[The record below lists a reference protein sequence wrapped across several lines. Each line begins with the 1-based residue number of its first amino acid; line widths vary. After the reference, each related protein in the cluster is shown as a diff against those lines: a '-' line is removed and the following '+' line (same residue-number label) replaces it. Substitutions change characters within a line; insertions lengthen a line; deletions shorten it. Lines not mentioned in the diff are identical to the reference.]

1 MRVSDVIKMLVDNRE
16 SFGNYRIDG
25 TPQSTIVDEGYISIA
40 VTDGEAGVVIALE
53 GATFKEVS
61 HVE

>member
-25 TPQSTIVDEGYISIA
+25 TPRDTTVDEGYISIS
-40 VTDGEAGVVIALE
+40 VTGGEAGAVIVLE
-53 GATFKEVS
+53 GATFKEA
-61 HVE
+61 E